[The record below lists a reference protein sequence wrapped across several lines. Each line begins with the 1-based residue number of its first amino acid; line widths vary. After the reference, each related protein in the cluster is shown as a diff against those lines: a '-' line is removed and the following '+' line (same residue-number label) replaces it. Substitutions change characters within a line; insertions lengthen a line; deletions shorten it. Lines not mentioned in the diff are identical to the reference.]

1 MLYILNLQFK
11 SKALDEEETR
21 TNKKIKKKRQ

>member
-11 SKALDEEETR
+11 SKAFDEEETR